1 MFKHLRGLE
10 IMRDQVGQLIRI
22 SGTRLYLRLNEIL
35 EFMQLEYLVPKI
47 ISPEILQWD
56 TNI

>member
-1 MFKHLRGLE
+1 
-10 IMRDQVGQLIRI
+10 MRDNLGMLVRI
-22 SGTRLYLRLNEIL
+22 SGTHLYLRLNKTL

>member
-1 MFKHLRGLE
+1 VFKHLRGLE